1 MLFINWLKIENIKT
15 LVDLL
20 GIIDDHNLCKGC
32 EGSKQLEMLEKERN
46 GNIYKTKDGRD
57 AVAKENETFRS
68 VDCNILVAKGRMECQ
83 ACKKCQRYIRT
94 LISRK
99 NHQHDKLLANERL
112 DYKTKD
118 ELLLIARESA
128 ATIKKLQTKNKR
140 LKTAM
145 EDMIELGPK
154 SNSDLQQ
161 IFNDLYTGL
170 KKIKRRG

>member
-1 MLFINWLKIENIKT
+1 M
-15 LVDLL
+15 
-20 GIIDDHNLCKGC
+20 
-32 EGSKQLEMLEKERN
+32 
-46 GNIYKTKDGRD
+46 
-57 AVAKENETFRS
+57 
-68 VDCNILVAKGRMECQ
+68 IL
-83 ACKKCQRYIRT
+83 
-94 LISRK
+94 RK

-140 LKTAM
+140 LETAM

-161 IFNDLYTGL
+161 IFDDLFTGL
-170 KKIKRRG
+170 KKNKEKRINPVCLWKNCTSPHCENVEELLRHCKTLIEHVNTTVVPPIDRSYHCVWQGCTKSYSKL